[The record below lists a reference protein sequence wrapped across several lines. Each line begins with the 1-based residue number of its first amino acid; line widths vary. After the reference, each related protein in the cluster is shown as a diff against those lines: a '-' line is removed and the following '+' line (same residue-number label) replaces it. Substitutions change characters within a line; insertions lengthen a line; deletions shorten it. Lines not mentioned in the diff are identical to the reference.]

1 MSVLVANRLGG
12 IMSAVEKPSWFGG
25 RELIALA
32 IVALAAAP
40 PLSTYIATQ
49 SWERVKV
56 RPVERTIRVTGS
68 AKQRIVSDL
77 IEWNATVTADAK
89 DKLAAYRKV
98 HADVEATVAYLK
110 GQGVPEG
117 EIFPDS
123 TVVEELFTTVY
134 EGKGE
139 DRIARQELVGY
150 QARQTIGVRSKDVQ
164 RIERLSRQV
173 TDLLEKDV
181 AVTSGAPSYYYTKLG
196 DLKIE
201 MLSEASKD
209 ARTRAE
215 NMLRSAGG
223 AALSR
228 LKDADMG
235 VINVNPANSTATSW
249 EGNNDTSALEK
260 DIIAIVHVTYALK

>member
-1 MSVLVANRLGG
+1 MRVLAPTVEGETMSV
-12 IMSAVEKPSWFGG
+12 VEKPQWFGAQQ
-25 RELIALA
+25 LVALA

-40 PLSTYIATQ
+40 PLSTWIATQ

-77 IEWNATVTADAK
+77 IEWTATVTAEAK
-89 DKLAAYRKV
+89 DKLSAYRKV
-98 HADVEATVAYLK
+98 HADLEATVAYLK
-110 GQGVPEG
+110 AQGVPEG
-117 EIFPDS
+117 QIFPDS
-123 TVVEELFTTVY
+123 AVVEEQYTTVY

-150 QARQTIGVRSKDVQ
+150 VARQAVTVRSSDVQ
-164 RIERLSRQV
+164 RVERLSRQV
-173 TDLLEKDV
+173 TDLLEKDI
-181 AVTSGAPSYYYTKLG
+181 AVTSGAPSYYFTKLG
-196 DLKIE
+196 ELKVD

-215 NMLRSAGG
+215 NMLKSAGG
-223 AALSR
+223 ASLSR

-235 VINVNPANSTATSW
+235 VINVNPADSSATSW
-249 EGNNDTSALEK
+249 EGNNDTSSLEK

>member
-1 MSVLVANRLGG
+1 
-12 IMSAVEKPSWFGG
+12 MSAVEKPSWIGG

-56 RPVERTIRVTGS
+56 RPVERSIRVTGS
-68 AKQRIVSDL
+68 AKKRIVSDL
-77 IEWNATVTADAK
+77 IEWHATVSAEAK

-110 GQGVPEG
+110 AQGVPEG
-117 EIFPDS
+117 QIFPDS
-123 TVVEELFTTVY
+123 ATVEEVYTTVY

-139 DRIARQELVGY
+139 DRVERQELVGY
-150 QARQTIGVRSKDVQ
+150 AARQTIGVRSNDVQ
-164 RIERLSRQV
+164 RIERMSRQV
-173 TDLLEKDV
+173 TDLLEKDI
-181 AVTSGAPSYYYTKLG
+181 AVTSGTPSYYFTKLG
-196 DLKIE
+196 ELKIE
-201 MLSEASKD
+201 MLAEASKD

-223 AALSR
+223 ASLSR

-235 VINVNPANSTATSW
+235 VINVNPANSSATSW
-249 EGNNDTSALEK
+249 EGNNDTTSLEK
-260 DIIAIVHVTYALK
+260 DLIAIVHVTYALK

>member
-1 MSVLVANRLGG
+1 
-12 IMSAVEKPSWFGG
+12 MSAVEKPSWIGG

-68 AKQRIVSDL
+68 AKHRIVSDL
-77 IEWNATVTADAK
+77 IEWNATVTAEGK

-110 GQGVPEG
+110 AQGVPEG
-117 EIFPDS
+117 QIFPDS
-123 TVVEELFTTVY
+123 AVVEEVFTTVY

-139 DRIARQELVGY
+139 DRISRQELVGY
-150 QARQTIGVRSKDVQ
+150 VARQAITVRSNDVQ
-164 RIERLSRQV
+164 RVERMSRQV
-173 TDLLEKDV
+173 TDLLEQDI
-181 AVTSGAPSYYYTKLG
+181 AVISGAPSYFFTKLG
-196 DLKIE
+196 ELKVE
-201 MLSEASKD
+201 MLAEASKD

-215 NMLRSAGG
+215 NMLKAAGG
-223 AALSR
+223 ASLSR

-249 EGNNDTSALEK
+249 EGNNDTSSLEK
-260 DIIAIVHVTYALK
+260 DLIAIVHVTYALK

>member
-1 MSVLVANRLGG
+1 
-12 IMSAVEKPSWFGG
+12 MSAVEKPSWIGG

-68 AKQRIVSDL
+68 AKKRIVSDL
-77 IEWNATVTADAK
+77 IEWNATVSAEAK

-110 GQGVPEG
+110 AQGVPEG
-117 EIFPDS
+117 HIFPDS
-123 TVVEELFTTVY
+123 ATVDEVYTTVV

-139 DRIARQELVGY
+139 DRVERQELVGFA
-150 QARQTIGVRSKDVQ
+150 ARQAITVRSNDVQ
-164 RIERLSRQV
+164 RIERMSRQV
-173 TDLLEKDV
+173 TDLLEKDIS
-181 AVTSGAPSYYYTKLG
+181 VTSGTPSYYFTKLG
-196 DLKIE
+196 ELKIE
-201 MLSEASKD
+201 MLAEASKD

-223 AALSR
+223 ASLSR

-235 VINVNPANSTATSW
+235 VINVNPANSSATSW
-249 EGNNDTSALEK
+249 EGNNDTTSLDK
-260 DIIAIVHVTYALK
+260 DLIAIVHVTYALK

>member
-1 MSVLVANRLGG
+1 MPV
-12 IMSAVEKPSWFGG
+12 VEKPSWFGG

-56 RPVERTIRVTGS
+56 RPVERSIRVTGS
-68 AKQRIVSDL
+68 AKRRIVSDL
-77 IEWNATVTADAK
+77 IEWNATVSAEAK

-98 HADVEATVAYLK
+98 HTDVEATVAYLK
-110 GQGVPEG
+110 AQGVPDG
-117 EIFPDS
+117 NIFPDS
-123 TVVEELFTTVY
+123 AVVEEQYTTVV

-139 DRIARQELVGY
+139 ERIERQELVGY
-150 QARQTIGVRSKDVQ
+150 VARQAITVRSNDVQ
-164 RIERLSRQV
+164 RIERMSRQV
-173 TDLLEKDV
+173 TDLLEKDI
-181 AVTSGAPSYYYTKLG
+181 AVMSGAPAYYFTKLG
-196 DLKIE
+196 ELKIE

-223 AALSR
+223 ASLAR

-235 VINVNPANSTATSW
+235 VININPANSSATSW
-249 EGNNDTSALEK
+249 EGNNDTSSLEK
-260 DIIAIVHVTYALK
+260 DIIAIVHVSYALK

>member
-1 MSVLVANRLGG
+1 
-12 IMSAVEKPSWFGG
+12 MSAVEKPAWFGG

-56 RPVERTIRVTGS
+56 RPVERTIKVTGS
-68 AKQRIVSDL
+68 AKKRIVSDL
-77 IEWNATVTADAK
+77 IEWSATVTAEAK
-89 DKLAAYRKV
+89 DKLAAYRKL
-98 HADVEATVAYLK
+98 HGHLEAPVAYLNA
-110 GQGVPEG
+110 QAVPQAQ
-117 EIFPDS
+117 IFPDS
-123 TVVEELFTTVY
+123 AVVNEAYTTVY
-134 EGKGE
+134 EGTGE
-139 DRIARQELVGY
+139 DRISKDVLVGY
-150 QARQTIGVRSKDVQ
+150 VAKQAITVRSADVQ
-164 RIERLSRQV
+164 RIERVSRTV
-173 TDLLEKDV
+173 TELLEKDV
-181 AVTSGAPSYYYTKLG
+181 AVTSAPPAYFYTKLG
-196 DLKIE
+196 ELKIE

-223 AALSR
+223 AALSA

-235 VINVNPANSTATSW
+235 VINVNAPNSTATSW
-249 EGNNDTSALEK
+249 EGNNDTSSLDK